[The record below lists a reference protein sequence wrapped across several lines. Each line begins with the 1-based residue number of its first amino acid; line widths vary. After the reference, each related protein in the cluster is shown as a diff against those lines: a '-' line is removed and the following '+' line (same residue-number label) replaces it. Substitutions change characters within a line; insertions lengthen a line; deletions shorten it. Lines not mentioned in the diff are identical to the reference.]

1 MPVETWRDEYVGART
16 VWRGRDAREMN
27 YYRIQASRDGTVLNF
42 DPPLS
47 DLATDGPVAG
57 GLPDCRHMGRVP
69 ELDAGGWCEFG
80 TRTDFHL
87 RAKRAD
93 RRDADDHQRPDG
105 GGEYA
110 HWASAE
116 LG

>member
-1 MPVETWRDEYVGART
+1 MTSTSART
-16 VWRGRDAREMN
+16 VWRGRDVREMN

-69 ELDAGGWCEFG
+69 VLDAGGWCEFG

-87 RAKRAD
+87 RASAPI
-93 RRDADDHQRPDG
+93 AVTQTITSALTA
-105 GGEYA
+105 GEYA
-110 HWASAE
+110 YRLCRTRVTWR
-116 LG
+116 